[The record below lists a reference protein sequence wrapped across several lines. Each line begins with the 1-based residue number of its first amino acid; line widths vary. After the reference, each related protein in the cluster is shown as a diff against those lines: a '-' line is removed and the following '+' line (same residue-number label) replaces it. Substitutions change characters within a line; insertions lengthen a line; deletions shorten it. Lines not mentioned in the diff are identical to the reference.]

1 MQLIAGYQS
10 HSLLLMAGLD
20 LQYLMSRD
28 FCLTIHDKQVFFS
41 VYLDTLVRS
50 GVRVSPD
57 ALLLAR
63 SRTPHY
69 E

>member
-1 MQLIAGYQS
+1 
-10 HSLLLMAGLD
+10 MAGQD
-20 LQYLMSRD
+20 LQCLMSRD